1 MLPSAR
7 EVMQVVE
14 QMAEVQKKMESRR
27 FELLGLKA
35 IGAARGE

>member
-1 MLPSAR
+1 
-7 EVMQVVE
+7 MQVVE